1 MTRCV
6 WNLRGKWSFSVGALG
21 TTCLPIASKAFM
33 KEDANMSQVAGNAN
47 HDQGVGLRVA
57 ATPAELKP
65 EEMPHLQGGGLTTLH
80 ADGSRKWLKPRLSE
94 GKFWQARRIVA
105 YGLILLFTAI
115 PYISVSGK
123 PLMLID
129 LTTRKF
135 TLLGKTFLPTDT
147 LLLSLLCMMIA
158 LGVFWIT
165 ALWGRVW
172 CGWGCPQT
180 VYMEFVYRP
189 IERFFEGSPGRPKK
203 TKGLQGWL
211 QQSGFGMLLKYV
223 AYFIISCYLAHTF
236 LAYFVGVEK
245 LRVWVGQ
252 SPLEHPTP
260 FIVMVVVT
268 GLMMLDF
275 SFFREQICL
284 VVCPYGRMQSVMID
298 RQSMIISYDRKRGE
312 PRGTKKK
319 ADAKGDLSLPVLATH
334 DTRTADCVDCKM
346 CVTTCPTG
354 IDIRNGLQMECI
366 NCAQCIDACDSVMAK
381 LHRPSGLIRYASQAV
396 IEGEKPRLLRARV
409 LLYPIIMIVLG
420 VIFIGVLMNQAP
432 SYIAVL
438 RGTGA
443 PFYTLPSGEVAN
455 PVKLKLINR
464 TDGDVTYTVAST
476 DGIAQVRVEEA
487 QITLKPGELRQ
498 VSGIIVA
505 QPDAFRNGTYNASVR
520 VRASDGYSREVTYR
534 LLGPARD
541 HRVKGVDRD
550 RDEKDPSPGL
560 PVMDSGRKHDDNDK
574 HEKEGDK

>member
-1 MTRCV
+1 
-6 WNLRGKWSFSVGALG
+6 
-21 TTCLPIASKAFM
+21 
-33 KEDANMSQVAGNAN
+33 MSQVAGQVSNE
-47 HDQGVGLRVA
+47 QVTPLRASAVA
-57 ATPAELKP
+57 EAKH
-65 EEMPHLQGGGLTTLH
+65 EEMPHLQGGGLTTLN

-94 GKFWQARRIVA
+94 GRFWHARRIVA
-105 YGLILLFTAI
+105 YALILLFTAI
-115 PYISVSGK
+115 PYITMNGK

-135 TLLGKTFLPTDT
+135 TLFGKTFLPTDT

-189 IERFFEGSPGRPKK
+189 IERFFEGTPGRPKK
-203 TKGLQGWL
+203 TKGVQGWL
-211 QQSGFGMLLKYV
+211 QQSGFGMLIKYAV
-223 AYFIISCYLAHTF
+223 YFVISCYLAHTF

-245 LRVWVGQ
+245 LRVWVTQ

-260 FIVMVVVT
+260 FIVMMVVT
-268 GLMMLDF
+268 AMMMLDF

-298 RQSMIISYDRKRGE
+298 RQSKIISYDRKRGE
-312 PRGTKKK
+312 PRGVKKTTGTS
-319 ADAKGDLSLPVLATH
+319 DVSLPVLAMQ
-334 DTRTADCVDCKM
+334 DARTADCVDCKM

-366 NCAQCIDACDSVMAK
+366 NCAQCIDACDSVMKK
-381 LHRPSGLIRYASQAV
+381 LHRPTGLIRYASQAV
-396 IEGEKPRLLRARV
+396 VEGEKPKLLRARV

-443 PFYTLPSGEVAN
+443 PFYTLPSGEIAN
-455 PVKLKLINR
+455 PVKFKLINR
-464 TDGDVTYTVAST
+464 TEGDVTYSVAST
-476 DGIAQVRVEEA
+476 DGIAQVRIEDQHV
-487 QITLKPGELRQ
+487 TLKPGELRQ

-505 QPDAFRNGTYNASVR
+505 QPDAFSNGTYNAGVR
-520 VRASDGYSREVTYR
+520 VKASDGYMREVTYR
-534 LLGPARD
+534 LMGPSRD
-541 HRVKGVDRD
+541 HRVKGVDRS

-560 PVMDSGRKHDDNDK
+560 PVMDSGKGTEHKTEHSD
-574 HEKEGDK
+574 EKEGDK

>member
-1 MTRCV
+1 
-6 WNLRGKWSFSVGALG
+6 
-21 TTCLPIASKAFM
+21 
-33 KEDANMSQVAGNAN
+33 MSQVAGNVNNPGASPA
-47 HDQGVGLRVA
+47 RA
-57 ATPAELKP
+57 ATTAASAQQ
-65 EEMPHLQGGGLTTLH
+65 EEMPHLQGGGLTTLN

-94 GKFWQARRIVA
+94 GRFWHARRIVA
-105 YGLILLFTAI
+105 YVLILLFTAI
-115 PYISVSGK
+115 PYISMNGK

-135 TLLGKTFLPTDT
+135 TFFGKTYLPTDT

-180 VYMEFVYRP
+180 VYMEYVYRP
-189 IERFFEGSPGRPKK
+189 LERFFEGAPGRPKK
-203 TKGLQGWL
+203 TKGVQGWL
-211 QQSGFGMLLKYV
+211 QQSGFGMLVKYAV
-223 AYFIISCYLAHTF
+223 YFVISCYLAHTF
-236 LAYFVGVEK
+236 LAYFVGVDK
-245 LRVWVGQ
+245 LRVWVTQ
-252 SPLEHPTP
+252 SPLEHPAP

-268 GLMMLDF
+268 ALMMLDF

-284 VVCPYGRMQSVMID
+284 VVCPYGRMQSVMVD

-312 PRGTKKK
+312 PRGVKRKGEGK
-319 ADAKGDLSLPVLATH
+319 ADLALPVLAMNEA
-334 DTRTADCVDCKM
+334 RTADCVDCKM

-366 NCAQCIDACDSVMAK
+366 NCAQCIDACDSVMKK
-381 LHRPSGLIRYASQAV
+381 LNRPTGLIRYASQAV
-396 IEGEKPRLLRARV
+396 IDGEKPRLLRARV
-409 LLYPIIMIVLG
+409 LLYPVIMIVLG

-443 PFYTLPSGEVAN
+443 PFYTLPTGEIAN
-455 PVKLKLINR
+455 PVKFKLINR
-464 TDGDVTYTVAST
+464 TESDVTYSMSST
-476 DGIAQVRVEEA
+476 DGIAQVRIED
-487 QITLKPGELRQ
+487 QHITLKPGELRQ

-505 QPDAFRNGTYNASVR
+505 QAGAFSNGAYNAGVR
-520 VRASDGYSREVTYR
+520 VKASDGYTREVTYR
-534 LLGPARD
+534 LMGPSRD
-541 HRVKGVDRD
+541 HRVKGVDRS

-560 PVMDSGRKHDDNDK
+560 PVLNSGSASDESSERT
-574 HEKEGDK
+574 HEKEGEK

>member
-1 MTRCV
+1 
-6 WNLRGKWSFSVGALG
+6 
-21 TTCLPIASKAFM
+21 
-33 KEDANMSQVAGNAN
+33 MSQVAGNTNNA
-47 HDQGVGLRVA
+47 DGAPVRIGGTQA
-57 ATPAELKP
+57 KA
-65 EEMPHLQGGGLTTLH
+65 EEMPHLQGGGLTTLN

-94 GKFWQARRIVA
+94 GRFLRARRLVA

-115 PYISVSGK
+115 PYMTMNGK

-135 TLLGKTFLPTDT
+135 TFFGKTFLPTDT

-189 IERFFEGSPGRPKK
+189 LERFFEGSPGRPKK
-203 TKGLQGWL
+203 TKGVQGWL
-211 QQSGFGMLLKYV
+211 QQSGFGLLLKYV
-223 AYFIISCYLAHTF
+223 VYFVVSCYLAHTF

-245 LRVWVGQ
+245 LRVWVTQ

-260 FIVMVVVT
+260 FLVMVVVT
-268 GLMMLDF
+268 ALMMLDF
-275 SFFREQICL
+275 SFFREQVCL

-312 PRGTKKK
+312 PRGVKKK
-319 ADAKGDLSLPVLATH
+319 AGTSDVSLPVLAH
-334 DTRTADCVDCKM
+334 ADGSDARSADCVDCKM

-366 NCAQCIDACDSVMAK
+366 NCAQCIDACDSVMTK
-381 LHRPSGLIRYASQAV
+381 LNRPKGLIRYASQAV
-396 IEGEKPRLLRARV
+396 VEGEKPKLLRARV
-409 LLYPIIMIVLG
+409 LLYPVIMIVLG
-420 VIFIGVLMNQAP
+420 VIFIAVLMNQAP

-443 PFYTLPSGEVAN
+443 PFYTLPSGEIAN
-455 PVKLKLINR
+455 PVKFKLINR
-464 TDGDVTYTVAST
+464 TEGDVTYSMAST
-476 DGIAQVRVEEA
+476 DGIAQVRVEDKS
-487 QITLKPGELRQ
+487 ITLKPGELRQ

-505 QPDAFRNGTYNASVR
+505 TPEAFKNGTYDAGVR
-520 VRASDGYSREVTYR
+520 VKASDGYAREVTYR
-534 LLGPARD
+534 LMGPSRD

-550 RDEKDPSPGL
+550 RDDDDPSPGM
-560 PVMDSGRKHDDNDK
+560 PVMDTGDK
-574 HEKEGDK
+574 HHEKDDDAKKEGDK

>member
-1 MTRCV
+1 
-6 WNLRGKWSFSVGALG
+6 
-21 TTCLPIASKAFM
+21 
-33 KEDANMSQVAGNAN
+33 MSQVAGQVSNEHVTSLN
-47 HDQGVGLRVA
+47 VSTA
-57 ATPAELKP
+57 AMAEAKP
-65 EEMPHLQGGGLTTLH
+65 EEMPHLQGGGLTTLN

-94 GKFWQARRIVA
+94 GRFWHARRVVA
-105 YGLILLFTAI
+105 YALILLFTAI
-115 PYISVSGK
+115 PYITMNGK

-135 TLLGKTFLPTDT
+135 TFFGKTFLPTDT

-189 IERFFEGSPGRPKK
+189 IERFFEGAPGRPKK
-203 TKGLQGWL
+203 TKGVQGWL
-211 QQSGFGMLLKYV
+211 QQSGFGMLIKYAV
-223 AYFIISCYLAHTF
+223 YFVISCYLAHTF

-245 LRVWVGQ
+245 LQVWVTQ
-252 SPLEHPTP
+252 SPLQHPMP

-268 GLMMLDF
+268 ALMMLDF

-298 RQSMIISYDRKRGE
+298 RQSKIISYDRKRGE
-312 PRGTKKK
+312 PRGVKKT
-319 ADAKGDLSLPVLATH
+319 AGTSDVSLPVLAMQ
-334 DTRTADCVDCKM
+334 DARTADCVDCKM

-366 NCAQCIDACDSVMAK
+366 NCAQCIDACDT
-381 LHRPSGLIRYASQAV
+381 V
-396 IEGEKPRLLRARV
+396 IRLLRARV

-443 PFYTLPSGEVAN
+443 PFYTLPGGEIAN
-455 PVKLKLINR
+455 PVKFKLINR
-464 TDGDVTYTVAST
+464 TESDVMYSVAST
-476 DGIAQVRVEEA
+476 DGIAQVRIED
-487 QITLKPGELRQ
+487 QNITLKPGELRQ

-505 QPDAFRNGTYNASVR
+505 QPDAFSNGTYNASVR
-520 VRASDGYSREVTYR
+520 VKASDGYMREVTYR
-534 LLGPARD
+534 LMGPSRD
-541 HRVKGVDRD
+541 HRVKGVDRS

-560 PVMDSGRKHDDNDK
+560 PVMDSGKATKHKTEHSD
-574 HEKEGDK
+574 EKEGDK

>member
-1 MTRCV
+1 
-6 WNLRGKWSFSVGALG
+6 VGALG

-33 KEDANMSQVAGNAN
+33 KEDANMSQVAGKSN
-47 HDQGVGLRVA
+47 HDQAQVLPVA
-57 ATPAELKP
+57 TALQSDVKP

-105 YGLILLFTAI
+105 YVLILLFTAI
-115 PYISVSGK
+115 PYMSMNGK

-129 LTTRKF
+129 LTMRKF

-158 LGVFWIT
+158 LGVFWVT

-180 VYMEFVYRP
+180 VYMEYVYRP
-189 IERFFEGSPGRPKK
+189 IERFFEGAPGRPKK
-203 TKGLQGWL
+203 TKGVQGWL

-223 AYFIISCYLAHTF
+223 VYFVISCYLAHTF

-245 LRVWVGQ
+245 LRVWVTQ
-252 SPLEHPTP
+252 SPFEHPTP
-260 FIVMVVVT
+260 FIVMTVVT
-268 GLMMLDF
+268 ALMMLDF

-312 PRGTKKK
+312 PRGVKKK
-319 ADAKGDLSLPVLATH
+319 AGTSDVSLPVLAMH
-334 DTRTADCVDCKM
+334 DARTADCVDCKM

-366 NCAQCIDACDSVMAK
+366 NCAQCIDACDSVMTK
-381 LHRPSGLIRYASQAV
+381 LNRPTGLIRYASQAV
-396 IEGEKPRLLRARV
+396 IDGEKPKLLRARV
-409 LLYPIIMIVLG
+409 LLYPVIMIVLG
-420 VIFIGVLMNQAP
+420 VLFIGVLMNQAP

-464 TDGDVTYTVAST
+464 TEGDVAYTVTST
-476 DGIAQVRVEEA
+476 DGIAQVRIEDK

-498 VSGIIVA
+498 VSGIIVV
-505 QPDAFRNGTYNASVR
+505 QPDAFVNGTYNASVR
-520 VRASDGYSREVTYR
+520 VRASDGYAREVTYR
-534 LLGPARD
+534 LLGPSRD

-560 PVMDSGRKHDDNDK
+560 PVMNSGEKHDEKHDK
-574 HEKEGDK
+574 KQESEKEGDK